1 MTSDHPRKPRKPS
14 DIAQQ
19 FRELQQLRKQ
29 VHEAELDFS
38 RNSADV
44 DVKVEANARRPQNP
58 SGRTR

>member
-1 MTSDHPRKPRKPS
+1 MTSDHPKKPMKPC
-14 DIAQQ
+14 DIARQ

-38 RNSADV
+38 RNNADV
-44 DVKVEANARRPQNP
+44 DLKVDDDPRRPQNP